1 MAEAVTPVDGPA
13 ETPEPEPVDAP
24 AGVDAPIEAEAR
36 VVETEPIVV
45 PPRRASERDWSRR
58 FTLGYVVLGVLAVGA
73 FALLGAMIVRA
84 NEDGGPPWSPNFEPA
99 GSGLDRAASI
109 AGYVAARYRLADG
122 NQLVAAHPGIP
133 SYVVGNEDV
142 PAAGFAIKRPA
153 MTGGDQYQVMEADK
167 TVQYVLC
174 GLGEGCA
181 IATGDPTPERERL
194 VRREALELALYT
206 FKYVDGVDRV
216 ATFLPPRAGSP
227 PTWML
232 LFQRDDFGDELHQP
246 VAQTLP
252 DAVPPAEAIPADQI
266 ATIDGLT
273 NPQRYRF
280 EVQNLQN
287 GQPIFV
293 LEPAAA

>member
-1 MAEAVTPVDGPA
+1 
-13 ETPEPEPVDAP
+13 
-24 AGVDAPIEAEAR
+24 
-36 VVETEPIVV
+36 
-45 PPRRASERDWSRR
+45 
-58 FTLGYVVLGVLAVGA
+58 
-73 FALLGAMIVRA
+73 
-84 NEDGGPPWSPNFEPA
+84 
-99 GSGLDRAASI
+99 
-109 AGYVAARYRLADG
+109 
-122 NQLVAAHPGIP
+122 
-133 SYVVGNEDV
+133 
-142 PAAGFAIKRPA
+142 
-153 MTGGDQYQVMEADK
+153 MEADN

-232 LFQRDDFGDELHQP
+232 LFERDDFGDQLHRP

-252 DAVPPAEAIPADQI
+252 DAVPAAEAIPADQV

>member
-1 MAEAVTPVDGPA
+1 VAEAVTPVDEPA
-13 ETPEPEPVDAP
+13 ETPAPVEPAAVDAP
-24 AGVDAPIEAEAR
+24 VDAEAR
-36 VVETEPIVV
+36 VVESEPIVI
-45 PPRRASERDWSRR
+45 PPRRAERDWRRR
-58 FTLGYVVLGVLAVGA
+58 FTLGFVLLGILAVGA
-73 FALLGAMIVRA
+73 FALLGGMIGRA
-84 NEDGGPPWSPNFEPA
+84 TEAAPPSWSPGFEPA
-99 GSGLDRAASI
+99 GEGLDRAASI
-109 AGYVAARYRLADG
+109 AGFIETRYRLADG
-122 NQLVAAHPGIP
+122 NQLVTAFPGVP
-133 SYVVGNEDV
+133 SYTVGNEDV

-153 MTGGDQYQVMEADK
+153 MAGGDNYEWLTADN
-167 TVQYVLC
+167 TIQYVLC
-174 GLGEGCA
+174 GLGQGCA

-206 FKYVDGVDRV
+206 FKYVKGIDRV

-227 PTWML
+227 ATWML
-232 LFQRDDFGDELHQP
+232 LFQRDDYGDQLHHP

-252 DAVPPAEAIPADQI
+252 DAVPPAEAIPADQV

>member
-1 MAEAVTPVDGPA
+1 M
-13 ETPEPEPVDAP
+13 
-24 AGVDAPIEAEAR
+24 
-36 VVETEPIVV
+36 
-45 PPRRASERDWSRR
+45 
-58 FTLGYVVLGVLAVGA
+58 
-73 FALLGAMIVRA
+73 
-84 NEDGGPPWSPNFEPA
+84 
-99 GSGLDRAASI
+99 
-109 AGYVAARYRLADG
+109 
-122 NQLVAAHPGIP
+122 
-133 SYVVGNEDV
+133 
-142 PAAGFAIKRPA
+142 PAAGFAIRKPA
-153 MTGGDQYQVMEADK
+153 VGGDDFEIFEADK
-167 TVQYVLC
+167 SIQYELC

-227 PTWML
+227 PTWLL
-232 LFQRDDFGDELHQP
+232 LFKREDYADQLGHP
-246 VAQTLP
+246 VAQTLADP
-252 DAVPPAEAIPADQI
+252 VPPAEAIPADQV

-280 EVQNLQN
+280 EVQNLQS

>member
-1 MAEAVTPVDGPA
+1 M
-13 ETPEPEPVDAP
+13 
-24 AGVDAPIEAEAR
+24 
-36 VVETEPIVV
+36 
-45 PPRRASERDWSRR
+45 
-58 FTLGYVVLGVLAVGA
+58 LGILAVGA

-84 NEDGGPPWSPNFEPA
+84 NEDGGPVWSPNFEPA
-99 GSGLDRAASI
+99 GSGLDRAPPSPATSRRATAWRTATSSSRRI
-109 AGYVAARYRLADG
+109 
-122 NQLVAAHPGIP
+122 PGIP
-133 SYVVGNEDV
+133 SYVVGDEDV
-142 PAAGFAIKRPA
+142 PAAGFAIKHPA
-153 MTGGDQYQVMEADK
+153 MGGDDYEFIEADK

-232 LFQRDDFGDELHQP
+232 LFQRDDFGDQLDQP

-252 DAVPPAEAIPADQI
+252 DAVPPAEAIPADQV